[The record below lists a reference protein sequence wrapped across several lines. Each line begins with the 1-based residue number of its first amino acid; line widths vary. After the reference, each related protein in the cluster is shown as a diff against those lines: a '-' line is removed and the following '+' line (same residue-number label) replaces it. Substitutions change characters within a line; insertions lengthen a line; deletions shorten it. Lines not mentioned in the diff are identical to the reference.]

1 MRPLGVTAIAV
12 LTWLR
17 GAMYALGGLALIG
30 IVHLS
35 SRLIAAAASD
45 TFLENLIARLGKA
58 LGIGALLVAVLYI
71 VVGFGLWELKNW
83 ARMLTLIFVALWFLV
98 GLIGLVRHPTSWHVV
113 RAVVDV
119 VILAYLMLPNVKRLF
134 ATA

>member
-1 MRPLGVTAIAV
+1 MPSGEILQVGPFTALSV
-12 LTWLR
+12 LLCLAAIFWCAILMPRLR
-17 GAMYALGGLALIG
+17 STAD
-30 IVHLS
+30 
-35 SRLIAAAASD
+35 R
-45 TFLENLIARLGKA
+45 
-58 LGIGALLVAVLYI
+58 
-71 VVGFGLWELKNW
+71 
-83 ARMLTLIFVALWFLV
+83 FLV

>member
-1 MRPLGVTAIAV
+1 MRPLGVSAIAV

-35 SRLIAAAASD
+35 TRLIAAAATD

-58 LGIGALLVAVLYI
+58 LGIGALLVAVLYV

-83 ARMLTLIFVALWFLV
+83 ARMLTLFFVALWFLV
-98 GLIGLVRHPTSWHVV
+98 GLIGLVRHPTSWYVV
-113 RAVVDV
+113 RAVVDL